1 MQVYNQYAY
10 KDPGVYDGPFDG
22 NGMRSGVGTCT
33 WSDGSTYEG
42 DWLNNLRHGN
52 GKFNNDTYEYCG
64 EWQQD
69 MKHGRGKY
77 TNKKGDQQ
85 PIFAPME
92 NDKLNGLGVQGDKTI
107 LFKEGM
113 EVNLSGNEFE
123 CKKFGWCLFSIIY
136 FGAFYAALVYA

>member
-1 MQVYNQYAY
+1 
-10 KDPGVYDGPFDG
+10 
-22 NGMRSGVGTCT
+22 MRSGVGTCT

-77 TNKKGDQQ
+77 TNKKGDQL

-113 EVNLSGNEFE
+113 EVNLSGNDFE

>member
-1 MQVYNQYAY
+1 
-10 KDPGVYDGPFDG
+10 
-22 NGMRSGVGTCT
+22 MRSGVGTCT

-77 TNKKGDQQ
+77 TNKKGDQL

-113 EVNLSGNEFE
+113 EVNLSGNGFD
-123 CKKFGWCLFSIIY
+123 CKKFSWCLFSIIY

>member
-1 MQVYNQYAY
+1 M
-10 KDPGVYDGPFDG
+10 
-22 NGMRSGVGTCT
+22 
-33 WSDGSTYEG
+33 
-42 DWLNNLRHGN
+42 RHGN
-52 GKFNNDTYEYCG
+52 GKFNNETYEYCG

-77 TNKKGDQQ
+77 TNKKGDQL

-113 EVNLSGNEFE
+113 EVNLTGNEVS
-123 CKKFGWCLFSIIY
+123 CKKFCIGLCSILC
-136 FGAFYAALVYA
+136 FFVFYAGLVSVLIMPSPVILLMVFVYIGY